1 MFLPICPNLYMPVH
15 NHDTPKQIIE
25 VEHDGKSV
33 TGWDYQCP
41 IGARTIST
49 CSDEASVIGFWHM
62 QNITTINTNM
72 KENRLSLMDAAEGH

>member
-1 MFLPICPNLYMPVH
+1 MPVH
-15 NHDTPKQIIE
+15 NHDKPKQSIE

-49 CSDEASVIGFWHM
+49 CLDEASVIWFLAYAKYNNYKH
-62 QNITTINTNM
+62 QNER
-72 KENRLSLMDAAEGH
+72 KSSPFFDGCC